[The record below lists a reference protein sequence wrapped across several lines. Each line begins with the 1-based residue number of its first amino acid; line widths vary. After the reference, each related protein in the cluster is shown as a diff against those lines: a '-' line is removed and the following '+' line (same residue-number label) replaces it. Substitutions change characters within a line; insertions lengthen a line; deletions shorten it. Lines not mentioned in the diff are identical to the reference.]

1 MLNYLKIKEILQ
13 MKLNSLPMQN
23 KIKYILTTILA
34 TVLLVSCSKDNPDY
48 PNGSGSATKDE
59 IGYLSFEKFNVIAD
73 SDLTE
78 DFNDGQKR
86 SVTRAEV
93 AVDAYIIRVMDDKD
107 SIVYTSTYKDAID
120 LGEDL
125 KLEIG
130 LYKVSATST
139 DEIPLT
145 AWDTPTFYGERSFVI
160 NKNQKTTVDN
170 LVCEVSNI
178 KTTLEL
184 SADLKEL
191 FKADDE
197 ATVPMSVVFK
207 LGEDT
212 MSFSRTETRAAFFKA
227 KEDNNTIKITLKGEY
242 NTAAADETP
251 SYEIIT
257 WTQTINNVKAGQ
269 WRKVNIKMDNTNSGN
284 VRFVIE
290 VETWTYDDEIDVDV
304 VRFFSLARYEEEIE
318 DPYDTTTDIGSAIL
332 SLGGGYNINNPINV
346 DKNAFVLETNTCIK
360 PIFMYVTPATGVTVK
375 KVEIFSIES
384 DNQALLDKF
393 GDEKI
398 QIFPTNELSTD
409 MVISED
415 ANNVVKSV
423 ATNSGMLK
431 LYSYAGT
438 HKVMIK
444 TVDSENRRS
453 FTELT
458 INVSADA
465 LPAVGPEAIW
475 RGGKEFGTLY
485 NVSDLTDLIIDI
497 ESATGIT
504 KFKVNIIGDVV
515 NDEALTDPAVGLGRE
530 LDLVNP
536 GDKEAGL
543 NTFGFP
549 VKDAVEGK
557 NTLTFDISSF
567 LPMLGGL
574 VTATGDVT
582 FALTVGDASGEIY
595 KEIKLHV
602 VL

>member
-1 MLNYLKIKEILQ
+1 MKI
-13 MKLNSLPMQN
+13 N
-23 KIKYILTTILA
+23 IKHLFALALT
-34 TVLLVSCSKDNPDY
+34 VGMVCSCSKDKPDY
-48 PNGSGSATKDE
+48 PDITGSGLADGM
-59 IGYLSFEKFNVIAD
+59 GYLSFQTMNLIANSDITENFDD
-73 SDLTE
+73 SNKGKTKVSSDEL
-78 DFNDGQKR
+78 NDYTIAVFDSQNK
-86 SVTRAEV
+86 EV
-93 AVDAYIIRVMDDKD
+93 YN
-107 SIVYTSTYKDAID
+107 STYAEA
-120 LGEDL
+120 LSQGEDL

-130 LYKVSATST
+130 QYTVTASST
-139 DEIPLT
+139 QDIPLT
-145 AWDTPTFYGERSFVI
+145 GWDAPTFYGKRTFEI
-160 NKNQKTTVDN
+160 KKNETTTVN
-170 LVCEVSNI
+170 TLVCEVSNI

-184 SADLKEL
+184 SADLKDL
-191 FKADDE
+191 FQTDDV
-197 ATVPMSVVFK
+197 AAVPMAVDFK
-207 LGEDT
+207 LGEST
-212 MSFSRTETRAAFFKA
+212 MTYDRNETRAAYFKA
-227 KEDNNTIKITLKGEY
+227 VEESNNIEITLNGEY
-242 NTAAADETP
+242 NTASGDEAP
-251 SYEIIT
+251 VYEQIS
-257 WTQTINNVKAGQ
+257 WTQTIPNVKAGQ
-269 WRKVNIKMDNTNSGN
+269 WRKVYIKIDNSNSGN
-284 VRFVIE
+284 VRFVVE
-290 VETWTYDDEIDVDV
+290 VETWTYDNEIDVDV
-304 VRFFSLARYEEEIE
+304 VGVFVLARYEDEVE
-318 DPYDTTTDIGSAIL
+318 DPFDTTTDIGSAIL

-360 PIFMYVTPATGVTVK
+360 PIFMYVTPATGASVK